1 MGPSRLRCVA
11 QPVVVFDECV
21 AHESSW
27 DADEALTAVYTAH
40 YTSLVRLGALLL
52 RDTGSAEEIVQDA
65 FVAMHARWHRLRDP
79 HKALAYLRTAVVNRC
94 RSRQRHLV
102 VVDKHMPRSLPEEP
116 SAEQAVLRTAE
127 TDRVID
133 AMRTLPEKQRTVMV
147 LRYYGDLSEAEIAD
161 TMGISRGSVK
171 SHAARASKS
180 LRQVLEQSR

>member
-1 MGPSRLRCVA
+1 
-11 QPVVVFDECV
+11 
-21 AHESSW
+21 
-27 DADEALTAVYTAH
+27 
-40 YTSLVRLGALLL
+40 
-52 RDTGSAEEIVQDA
+52 
-65 FVAMHARWHRLRDP
+65 MHGRWNRLRDP

-102 VVDKHMPRSLPEEP
+102 VVDKHLPKSLPDEP

-127 TDRVID
+127 TDRVIE

-171 SHAARASKS
+171 SHAARATRS
-180 LRQVLEQSR
+180 LRQVLEQSA

>member
-1 MGPSRLRCVA
+1 MA
-11 QPVVVFDECV
+11 QPAVVYEECV
-21 AHESSW
+21 THEPSW

-52 RDTGSAEEIVQDA
+52 RDVGTAEEIVQDA
-65 FVAMHARWHRLRDP
+65 FVAMHGRWHRLRDP

-102 VVDKHMPRSLPEEP
+102 VVDKHTPRTLPDAP

-127 TDRVID
+127 TDRVIE

-171 SHAARASKS
+171 SHAARATKS
-180 LRQVLEQSR
+180 LRQVLEQNL

>member
-1 MGPSRLRCVA
+1 MTSGTDR
-11 QPVVVFDECV
+11 PVR
-21 AHESSW
+21 W
-27 DADEALTAVYTAH
+27 DADTAVEELYAAH
-40 YTSLVRLGALLL
+40 YRRLVRLSVLLV
-52 RDTGSAEEIVQDA
+52 RDVETAEEVVQDA
-65 FVAMHARWHRLRDP
+65 FVAMHGRWNRLRDP

-102 VVDKHMPRSLPEEP
+102 VVDKHTPKSLPDEP

-127 TDRVID
+127 TDRVIE

-180 LRQVLEQSR
+180 LRQLLEQTV